1 MTKPL
6 LRAGAWARLLSV
18 PLLVGCVAG
27 QQGGLLVASHAD
39 EPAKVHGVPP
49 PLPDVSLTEDLLYKF
64 LVAEIAGQRGES
76 KLAGERYLELAKA
89 TRDPRVAQRA
99 AQIAFFAKDQQMA
112 LAALRL
118 WVDLAPNSVEARQ
131 GLVVLLVRNGQADAA
146 LPHLEKL
153 ITLLP
158 LPLPSPAQAAA
169 TPNGPEFITDQGYAF
184 MFVASLLSREQ
195 DKQGALRLMKKLTE
209 AHRDNPDAQ
218 LAHATLALGLA
229 DFQAAR
235 PALDQALKLK
245 PGWGNAAAL
254 RARMLQMQGDN
265 EGALNYLQATVK
277 DHPKDLSLRLSYAR
291 LLVDAKRLAE
301 AREQFTTIA
310 QQMPGNPDVAL
321 SLGILSLQIKQPD
334 DAERYLKQARQLGK
348 YERETSYYLGQI
360 AETRKDYGAA
370 IGFYKTVD
378 QGEAYLDAQLR
389 VVGLM
394 AKQGDTAGAR
404 TYLRKIKL
412 QSPEQAKLITMAEA
426 DLLREEKHYAQA
438 IEIYNIALQQAP
450 ADNDLLYGR
459 AMLAEKIN
467 RLDLLEQDLG
477 NILAREPKNARALNA
492 LGYTLADKTTR
503 YPEALD
509 YIKRALELSPQDG
522 GILDSMGWVQFRL
535 GNKAEALR
543 YLKQALELTPEA
555 EIAAHLGE
563 VLWVTGDQDQARKIW
578 QDALKTAPDDEV
590 LQNTVKR
597 FTP

>member
-1 MTKPL
+1 ML
-6 LRAGAWARLLSV
+6 GASRAE
-18 PLLVGCVAG
+18 
-27 QQGGLLVASHAD
+27 
-39 EPAKVHGVPP
+39 EPAKAHGVAP
-49 PLPDVSLTEDLLYKF
+49 PLPNVALTEDLLYKL
-64 LVAEIAGQRGES
+64 LVAELAGQRGES
-76 KLAGERYLELAKA
+76 KLAGEHYLGLAQT

-118 WVDLAPNSVEARQ
+118 WVEFAPNNVEARQ
-131 GLVVLLVRNGQADAA
+131 GLVAFLVREGQADAA

-158 LPLPSPAQAAA
+158 LPPAAQASPA
-169 TPNGPEFITDQGYAF
+169 PNGPEFVTGQGYAF
-184 MFVASLLSREQ
+184 MFIASLLSREQ

-235 PALDQALKLK
+235 AALDQALQLK

-265 EGALNYLQATVK
+265 DGALSYLQTAVK
-277 DHPKDLSLRLSYAR
+277 DHPENLSLRLSYAR
-291 LLVDAKRLAE
+291 LLVDAKRLTE
-301 AREQFTTIA
+301 AREQFTSIA
-310 QQMPGNPDVAL
+310 QQMPDNPDVAL

-334 DAERYLKQARQLGK
+334 DAERYLKQARRLGK

-360 AETRKDYGAA
+360 AETRKDYAAA
-370 IGFYKTVD
+370 IGYYKTVD

-426 DLLREEKHYAQA
+426 DLLREEKQYAQA
-438 IEIYNIALQQAP
+438 IEIYNIALLQAP

-459 AMLAEKIN
+459 AMLAEKLD
-467 RLDLLEQDLG
+467 RLDILEQDLG
-477 NILAREPKNARALNA
+477 SILAREPKNARALNA
-492 LGYTLADKTTR
+492 LGYTLADRTTR
-503 YPEALD
+503 YQEALD

-522 GILDSMGWVQFRL
+522 SILDSMGWVQFRL
-535 GNKAEALR
+535 GNNEEALR

-563 VLWVTGDQDQARKIW
+563 VLWVTGDQEQARKIW
-578 QDALKTAPDDEV
+578 QDAMKTSPGDEV
-590 LQNTVKR
+590 LQSTIKR

>member
-1 MTKPL
+1 ML
-6 LRAGAWARLLSV
+6 GASRAE
-18 PLLVGCVAG
+18 
-27 QQGGLLVASHAD
+27 
-39 EPAKVHGVPP
+39 EPAKAHGVAP
-49 PLPDVSLTEDLLYKF
+49 PLPNVALTEDLLYKL
-64 LVAEIAGQRGES
+64 LVAELAGQRGES
-76 KLAGERYLELAKA
+76 KLAGEHYLGLAQA

-118 WVDLAPNSVEARQ
+118 WVEFAPNNVEARQ
-131 GLVVLLVRNGQADAA
+131 GLVAFLVREGQADAA

-158 LPLPSPAQAAA
+158 LPPSAQAPPA
-169 TPNGPEFITDQGYAF
+169 PNGPEFVTGQGYAF
-184 MFVASLLSREQ
+184 MFIASLLSREQ

-235 PALDQALKLK
+235 AALDQALQLK

-265 EGALNYLQATVK
+265 DGALSYLQTAVK
-277 DHPKDLSLRLSYAR
+277 DHPENLSLRLSYAR
-291 LLVDAKRLAE
+291 LLVDAKRLTE
-301 AREQFTTIA
+301 AREQFTSIA
-310 QQMPGNPDVAL
+310 QQMPDNPDVAL

-334 DAERYLKQARQLGK
+334 DAERYLKQARRLGK

-360 AETRKDYGAA
+360 AETRKDYAAA
-370 IGFYKTVD
+370 IGYYKTVD

-426 DLLREEKHYAQA
+426 DLLREEKQYAQA
-438 IEIYNIALQQAP
+438 IEIYNIALLQAP

-459 AMLAEKIN
+459 AMLAEKLD
-467 RLDLLEQDLG
+467 RLDILEQDLG
-477 NILAREPKNARALNA
+477 SILAREPKNARALNA

-503 YPEALD
+503 YQEALD

-522 GILDSMGWVQFRL
+522 SILDSMGWVQFRL
-535 GNKAEALR
+535 GNNEEALR

-563 VLWVTGDQDQARKIW
+563 VLWVTGDQEQARKIW
-578 QDALKTAPDDEV
+578 QDAIKTSPDDEV

>member
-1 MTKPL
+1 ML
-6 LRAGAWARLLSV
+6 GASRAE
-18 PLLVGCVAG
+18 
-27 QQGGLLVASHAD
+27 
-39 EPAKVHGVPP
+39 EPAKAHGVAP
-49 PLPDVSLTEDLLYKF
+49 PLPNVALTEDLLYKL
-64 LVAEIAGQRGES
+64 LVAELAGQRGES
-76 KLAGERYLELAKA
+76 KLAGEHYLGLAQA

-118 WVDLAPNSVEARQ
+118 WVEFAPNNVEARQ
-131 GLVVLLVRNGQADAA
+131 GLVAFLVREGQADAA

-158 LPLPSPAQAAA
+158 LPPAAQAPPA
-169 TPNGPEFITDQGYAF
+169 PNGPEFVTGQGYAF
-184 MFVASLLSREQ
+184 MFIASLLSREQ

-235 PALDQALKLK
+235 AALDQALQLK

-265 EGALNYLQATVK
+265 DGALSYLQTAVK
-277 DHPKDLSLRLSYAR
+277 DHPENLSLRLSYAR
-291 LLVDAKRLAE
+291 LLVDAKRLTE
-301 AREQFTTIA
+301 AREQFTSIA
-310 QQMPGNPDVAL
+310 QQMPDNPDVAL

-334 DAERYLKQARQLGK
+334 DAERYLKQARRLGK

-360 AETRKDYGAA
+360 AETRKDYAAA
-370 IGFYKTVD
+370 IGYYKTVD

-426 DLLREEKHYAQA
+426 DLLREEKQYAQA
-438 IEIYNIALQQAP
+438 IEIYNIALLQAP

-459 AMLAEKIN
+459 AMLAEKLD
-467 RLDLLEQDLG
+467 RLDILEQDLG
-477 NILAREPKNARALNA
+477 SILAREPKNARALNA

-503 YPEALD
+503 YQEALD

-522 GILDSMGWVQFRL
+522 SILDSMGWVQFRL
-535 GNKAEALR
+535 GNNEEALR

-563 VLWVTGDQDQARKIW
+563 VLWVTGDQEQARKIW
-578 QDALKTAPDDEV
+578 QDAIKTSPDDEV

>member
-27 QQGGLLVASHAD
+27 QQGGLLGAPRAE
-39 EPAKVHGVPP
+39 EPAKAHGVAP
-49 PLPDVSLTEDLLYKF
+49 PLPNVSLTEDLLYKL

-76 KLAGERYLELAKA
+76 KLAGEHYLGLAQA
-89 TRDPRVAQRA
+89 TRDPRIAQRA

-118 WVDLAPNSVEARQ
+118 WADFAPNNVEARQ
-131 GLVVLLVRNGQADAA
+131 GLVAFLVREGQADAA

-158 LPLPSPAQAAA
+158 LPASVQTSAKPD
-169 TPNGPEFITDQGYAF
+169 GPEFSTEQGYAF

-195 DKQGALRLMKKLTE
+195 DKQGALRLMKKFTE

-235 PALDQALKLK
+235 AALDQALILK

-265 EGALNYLQATVK
+265 DGALSYLQAAVK
-277 DHPKDLSLRLSYAR
+277 DHPKNLSLRLNYAR
-291 LLVDAKRLAE
+291 LLVDAKRLAD

-310 QQMPGNPDVAL
+310 QQMPDNPDVAL

-370 IGFYKTVD
+370 IGYYKTVD

-426 DLLREEKHYAQA
+426 DLLREEKQYAQA
-438 IEIYNIALQQAP
+438 IEIYNIALLQAP

-459 AMLAEKIN
+459 AMAAEKIN
-467 RLDLLEQDLG
+467 RLDILEQDLG

-503 YPEALD
+503 YQQALD

-522 GILDSMGWVQFRL
+522 AILDSMGWVQFRL
-535 GNKAEALR
+535 GNNEEALR

-563 VLWVTGDQDQARKIW
+563 VLWVTGDQEQARKIW
-578 QDALKTAPDDEV
+578 QDAMKTSPDDEV
-590 LQNTVKR
+590 LQNTIKR

>member
-1 MTKPL
+1 MTKPSS
-6 LRAGAWARLLSV
+6 RAWSRLFLI

-27 QQGGLLVASHAD
+27 QQGALLAPSHA
-39 EPAKVHGVPP
+39 EESAKAHGAAP
-49 PLPDVSLTEDLLYKF
+49 PLPNVPLTEDLLYKF

-76 KLAGERYLELAKA
+76 KLAGERYLGLAQA

-99 AQIAFFAKDQQMA
+99 AQIAFFLKDQKMA
-112 LAALRL
+112 LAALNL
-118 WVDLAPNSVEARQ
+118 WAEIAPNSLEARQ
-131 GLVVLLVRNGQADAA
+131 GLVSVLIREGQADAA

-153 ITLLP
+153 IALLP
-158 LPLPSPAQAAA
+158 APAQAPA
-169 TPNGPEFITDQGYAF
+169 TPNGPEFITEQGYGYSFA
-184 MFVASLLSREQ
+184 AALLSREQ
-195 DKQGALRLMKKLTE
+195 DKQAALRLMKRLAD

-218 LAHATLALGLA
+218 LAHASLALSLA
-229 DFQAAR
+229 DFQAANG
-235 PALDQALKLK
+235 ALDQALRLQ
-245 PGWGNAAAL
+245 PGWAKAAAL
-254 RARMLQMQGDN
+254 RARILQMQGDSD
-265 EGALNYLQATVK
+265 GALSYLQEVVK

-291 LLVDAKRLAE
+291 LLMDAKRLE
-301 AREQFTTIA
+301 QAREQFTTIA
-310 QQMPGNPDVAL
+310 QQMPDNPDVAL

-370 IGFYKTVD
+370 IDFYKTVD

-412 QSPEQAKLITMAEA
+412 QSSEQAKLITLAEA
-426 DLLREEKHYAQA
+426 DLLREEKQYAQA
-438 IEIYNIALQQAP
+438 IEIYNIALLQAP

-459 AMLAEKIN
+459 AMLAEKMD
-467 RLDLLEQDLG
+467 RLDILEQDLR

-535 GNKAEALR
+535 GNKEEALS
-543 YLKQALELTPEA
+543 YLRQALELTPEA

-578 QDALKTAPDDEV
+578 QDAMKASPNDEV

>member
-1 MTKPL
+1 ML
-6 LRAGAWARLLSV
+6 GASRAE
-18 PLLVGCVAG
+18 
-27 QQGGLLVASHAD
+27 
-39 EPAKVHGVPP
+39 EPAKAHGVAP
-49 PLPDVSLTEDLLYKF
+49 PLPNVALTEDLLYKL
-64 LVAEIAGQRGES
+64 LVAELAGQRGES
-76 KLAGERYLELAKA
+76 KLAGEHYLGLAQA

-118 WVDLAPNSVEARQ
+118 WVEFAPNNVEARQ
-131 GLVVLLVRNGQADAA
+131 GLVAFLVREGQADAA

-158 LPLPSPAQAAA
+158 LPPAAQAPPA
-169 TPNGPEFITDQGYAF
+169 PNGPEFVTGQGYAF
-184 MFVASLLSREQ
+184 MFIASLLSREQ

-235 PALDQALKLK
+235 AALDQALQLK

-265 EGALNYLQATVK
+265 DGALSYLQTAVK
-277 DHPKDLSLRLSYAR
+277 DHPENLSLRLSYAR
-291 LLVDAKRLAE
+291 LLVDAKRLTE
-301 AREQFTTIA
+301 AREQFTSIA
-310 QQMPGNPDVAL
+310 QQMPDNPDVAL

-334 DAERYLKQARQLGK
+334 DAERYLKQARRLGK

-360 AETRKDYGAA
+360 AETRKDYAAA
-370 IGFYKTVD
+370 IGYYKTVD

-426 DLLREEKHYAQA
+426 DLLREEKQYAQA
-438 IEIYNIALQQAP
+438 IEIYNIALLQAP

-459 AMLAEKIN
+459 AMLAEKLD
-467 RLDLLEQDLG
+467 RLDILEQDLG
-477 NILAREPKNARALNA
+477 SILAREPKNARALNA
-492 LGYTLADKTTR
+492 LGYTLADRTTR
-503 YPEALD
+503 YQEALD

-522 GILDSMGWVQFRL
+522 AILDSMGWVQFRL
-535 GNKAEALR
+535 GNNEEALR

-563 VLWVTGDQDQARKIW
+563 VLWVTGDQEQARKIW
-578 QDALKTAPDDEV
+578 QDAMKTSPGDEV
-590 LQNTVKR
+590 LQSTIKR

>member
-1 MTKPL
+1 MIKPL
-6 LRAGAWARLLSV
+6 LRAGFWARLFSV

-27 QQGGLLVASHAD
+27 QQGGLLVASHA
-39 EPAKVHGVPP
+39 EEAGKSHGVPP
-49 PLPDVSLTEDLLYKF
+49 PLPNVPLTEDLLYKL

-76 KLAGERYLELAKA
+76 KLAGERYLELAKS

-99 AQIAFFAKDQQMA
+99 AQIAYFLKDPPMA

-118 WVDLAPNSVEARQ
+118 WVEFAPNNIEARQ
-131 GLVVLLVRNGQADAA
+131 GLVAFLVRDGQADTA

-153 ITLLP
+153 LTLLP
-158 LPLPSPAQAAA
+158 LPPSAQAAA
-169 TPNGPEFITDQGYAF
+169 TPNGPEFITEQGYAF

-195 DKQGALRLMKKLTE
+195 DKPATLRLMKKFTE
-209 AHRDNPDAQ
+209 GHRDNPDAQ
-218 LAHATLALGLA
+218 LAHATLALGVA

-235 PALDQALKLK
+235 AALDQALQLK
-245 PGWGNAAAL
+245 PGWGRAAAL
-254 RARMLQMQGDN
+254 RARMLQMQGDSD
-265 EGALNYLQATVK
+265 GALNYLQEVIK

-291 LLVDAKRLAE
+291 MLVDAKRLE
-301 AREQFTTIA
+301 QAREQFTTIA
-310 QQMPGNPDVAL
+310 QQMPDNPDVAL

-348 YERETSYYLGQI
+348 YQRETSYYLGQI
-360 AETRKDYGAA
+360 AESRKDYGTA

-389 VVGLM
+389 VVGLL

-404 TYLRKIKL
+404 IYLRKIKL
-412 QSPEQAKLITMAEA
+412 QSPEQAKLITLAEA
-426 DLLREEKHYAQA
+426 DLLRDEKRYTQA

-459 AMLAEKIN
+459 AMLAEKID
-467 RLDLLEQDLG
+467 RLDILEQDLR

-503 YPEALD
+503 FQEALD

-522 GILDSMGWVQFRL
+522 AILDSMGWVQFRL
-535 GNKAEALR
+535 GNREEALR
-543 YLKQALELTPEA
+543 YLRQALELTPEA

-578 QDALKTAPDDEV
+578 QDALKTSPEDEI
-590 LQNTVKR
+590 LQSTVKR